1 MASPAKIFLVI
12 YRGCNDKL
20 LFHSVYT
27 ALYLGKLAVKV
38 DKD

>member
-12 YRGCNDKL
+12 YRGYNDK
-20 LFHSVYT
+20 LFHSVYI